1 MKLNDRTY
9 DVLKWL
15 TLVGLPAC
23 GSLWTMLAKIW
34 PAVPYAEQIP
44 ATILAIC
51 TFLGLILGISTAG
64 YYQNQ
69 AAAAGK
75 HEAQTVAPKTA
86 DQYETAA
93 AAEGGTATL
102 EEIIADLKDLE

>member
-1 MKLNDRTY
+1 MKLNDKTY
-9 DVLKWL
+9 QFMKWL
-15 TLVGLPAC
+15 VVVVLPAC
-23 GSLWTMLAKIW
+23 GTLWAALAKIW
-34 PAVPYAEQIP
+34 PLPYAEQVP

-51 TFLGLILGISTAG
+51 TFLGAVLCISTAG
-64 YYQNQ
+64 YYQDQ

-75 HEAQTVAPKTA
+75 HEAQTVAPETA

-102 EEIIADLKDLE
+102 EEIIADLKDIE